1 MQQHIALDY
10 VVRVSPLAQRF
21 GDQLRSGRIV
31 GQQCPSCGLVFVPPR
46 SFCPLCVVAMGPEA
60 EVELADTG
68 TVTAFTVLT
77 PIQYH
82 GQKEREDYALG
93 QRPDRRRQRHRR
105 PAAARRRAP
114 RPDPHRHAG
123 RGGVGRPRRSAGA
136 SRAIGVR
143 LRQRHPGL
151 APHGRARRARR
162 GLRGARALMAR
173 DVAIVSFAQAPST
186 DGVEET
192 ESQLLFPVIDE
203 AIARSGID
211 RRSIGFTCSGS
222 ADYLAGASFAF
233 VGNLEATGAWP
244 PISESHVEMD
254 GAWALYEAW
263 VRLQH
268 GDIDSAL
275 VFSSGISSRGE
286 LREVLCLQNDPYYLM
301 PLWADHVSLAA
312 LQARAWLDAD
322 GRTEADLAEVAARS
336 RRNALGNPFAQV
348 PRRRHGRRHA
358 RRAAGRGAAPRR
370 RLPAGVRR
378 GRGDGARGRR
388 PGSRGVRAPG
398 VDPRDRPS
406 HRAALPGR
414 PRPHHERVDAAR
426 RRARRAWAT
435 RPSRWPSCRPP
446 SATRS

>member
-1 MQQHIALDY
+1 M
-10 VVRVSPLAQRF
+10 
-21 GDQLRSGRIV
+21 
-31 GQQCPSCGLVFVPPR
+31 
-46 SFCPLCVVAMGPEA
+46 
-60 EVELADTG
+60 ELADPG

-82 GQKEREDYALG
+82 GQKEREDYALASVLIDGANGTVG
-93 QRPDRRRQRHRR
+93 QQRLTDVPLDQIRTGMRVEAVWVPEEERR
-105 PAAARRRAP
+105 
-114 RPDPHRHAG
+114 DGAG
-123 RGGVGRPRRSAGA
+123 RPGL
-136 SRAIGVR
+136 R
-143 LRQRHPGL
+143 LRQRHPRL
-151 APHGRARRARR
+151 AAHGRARRARR

-186 DGVEET
+186 DRVEET

-211 RRSIGFTCSGS
+211 RRSQIGFTCSGS

-275 VFSSGISSRGE
+275 VFSSGISSRGD

-312 LQARAWLDAD
+312 LQARAGSTPTA
-322 GRTEADLAEVAARS
+322 GHRTEGLGPQDGGRS
-336 RRNALGNPFAQV
+336 RRGGGTQP
-348 PRRRHGRRHA
+348 PE
-358 RRAAGRGAAPRR
+358 
-370 RLPAGVRR
+370 
-378 GRGDGARGRR
+378 
-388 PGSRGVRAPG
+388 
-398 VDPRDRPS
+398 
-406 HRAALPGR
+406 R
-414 PRPHHERVDAAR
+414 PRQPVRTGPR
-426 RRARRAWAT
+426 
-435 RPSRWPSCRPP
+435 
-446 SATRS
+446 